1 MHFLDVTII
10 VILGAFVVI
19 GFTRGLVKQIGFIIG
34 FIVSLILARRYYDD
48 VAFYIRP
55 SLEEWPFIAQPLA
68 AVLGFFVVYF
78 AVGFAFHIVVRLLDA
93 LINFFKFIP
102 FLKATNRFA
111 GAAVGFVEGVLLSA
125 AILYI
130 VSIIPIDSI
139 RATITQSRLAPSLV
153 RVAVI
158 LKPLLPDFSAIAPQA
173 PQSIDIDEF
182 QRQIEQI
189 QSGAKDIRQLN
200 SDYLEK
206 KLKEYNIETK
216 GLEKIPTLAPQI
228 FNDAVTET
236 KNILDATQQKFAP
249 KEKKQE
255 QKKQK

>member
-1 MHFLDVTII
+1 MHFLDVAIL

-19 GFTRGLVKQIGFIIG
+19 GFTRGIVRQIGFIIG
-34 FIVSLILARRYYDD
+34 FVVSLILARRYYDE

-55 SLEEWPFIAQPLA
+55 SLEDWPFIAEPLA
-68 AVLGFFVVYF
+68 AVLGFFLVYF
-78 AVGFAFHIVVRLLDA
+78 TVGFVFHIIVRILDS
-93 LINFFKFIP
+93 LVNVFKFIP

-130 VSIIPIDSI
+130 VSIIPVDQIRDSI
-139 RATITQSRLAPSLV
+139 RQSRLAPSLV

-158 LKPLLPDFSAIAPQA
+158 LKPLLPDFSSIAPQG
-173 PQSIDIDEF
+173 PQPLDIDEF
-182 QRQIEQI
+182 ERQLERI
-189 QSGAKDIRQLN
+189 QSGAKDVRQLN
-200 SDYLEK
+200 SDYVQK

-216 GLEKIPTLAPQI
+216 GLEKIPALAPQI

-249 KEKKQE
+249 KENKK
-255 QKKQK
+255 K